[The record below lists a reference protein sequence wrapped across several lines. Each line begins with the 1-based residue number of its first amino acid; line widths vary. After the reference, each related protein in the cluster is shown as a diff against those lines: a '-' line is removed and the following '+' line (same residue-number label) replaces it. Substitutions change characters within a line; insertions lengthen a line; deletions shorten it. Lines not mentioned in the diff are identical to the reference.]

1 MNDQEN
7 ELFEAELR
15 RLKPARLPME
25 LQRQLEESPL
35 APTNA
40 PHRERR
46 LPMKRGPLT
55 WPLWLRWAVP
65 GAGAAVLG
73 LLALLVLVVIPQ
85 TRQRGMTPEPST
97 WASGPALKVD
107 QVEINRELLGS
118 FDAVAEMP
126 DGEPVRFRFQEW
138 MEAVT
143 LRDSVRGLEV
153 VRYTPRIEIVPVN
166 FASY

>member
-1 MNDQEN
+1 
-7 ELFEAELR
+7 
-15 RLKPARLPME
+15 
-25 LQRQLEESPL
+25 
-35 APTNA
+35 
-40 PHRERR
+40 
-46 LPMKRGPLT
+46 
-55 WPLWLRWAVP
+55 
-65 GAGAAVLG
+65 VLG

-153 VRYTPRIEIVPVN
+153 VRYTPRIEVVPMN